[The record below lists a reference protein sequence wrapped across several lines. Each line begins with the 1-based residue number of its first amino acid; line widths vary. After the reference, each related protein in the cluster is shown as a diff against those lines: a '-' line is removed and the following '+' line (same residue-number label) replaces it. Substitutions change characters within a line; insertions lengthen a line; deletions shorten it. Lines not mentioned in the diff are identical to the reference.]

1 MPEVKRQNERLVV
14 ILVIG
19 IIALNYP
26 LIALFSRV
34 QVLFG
39 IPILYLY
46 IFTIWSML
54 IVCIALILEKPA
66 FPSLMAPPPKS
77 EKSE

>member
-14 ILVIG
+14 ILIIG
-19 IIALNYP
+19 VIALNYP
-26 LIALFSRV
+26 LIFLFSKVRL
-34 QVLFG
+34 LFG

-46 IFTIWSML
+46 IFTIWSLL

-66 FPSLMAPPPKS
+66 FPSLMASPPKS
-77 EKSE
+77 DKSE

>member
-1 MPEVKRQNERLVV
+1 MPEAKRQNERLVV
-14 ILVIG
+14 LLIIG
-19 IIALNYP
+19 VIALNYP
-26 LIALFSRV
+26 LIFLFSKVRL
-34 QVLFG
+34 LFG

-66 FPSLMAPPPKS
+66 FPSLMASPPKS

>member
-14 ILVIG
+14 TLVLG
-19 IIALNYP
+19 VIALNYP
-26 LIALFSRV
+26 LIALFSKV
-34 QVLFG
+34 QLLFG

-46 IFTIWSML
+46 IFTIWSAL

-66 FPSLMAPPPKS
+66 IPLLMSSPPKS